1 MPGTVLVCAATAREL
16 DAARG
21 LASENRILCVTG
33 VGIPMTLAGLPSLIA
48 ERRPALILDIG
59 IAGAYPESGLA
70 VGDLV
75 AGESEVF
82 GDLGMELPGP
92 EGFLPVGEAPWADE
106 IYKRPLP
113 LATALFG
120 TAAFGAATSGA
131 ASPGGVPIRTG
142 KGCTVNA
149 CTGTRATGALRRRL
163 FGADFESMEGAAVA
177 LAGALAGI
185 PVAEIRAISNLAS
198 DRDMRPGHV
207 DLALRN
213 LRACLDALGKGFP

>member
-1 MPGTVLVCAATAREL
+1 MPGPVLICAATAREL

-33 VGIPMTLAGLPSLIA
+33 VGIPMTLARLPSLIA
-48 ERRPALILDIG
+48 GRRPALILDVG

-92 EGFLPVGEAPWADE
+92 DAFLPVGEAPWADE
-106 IYKRPLP
+106 IYRRPLP
-113 LATALFG
+113 LAV
-120 TAAFGAATSGA
+120 
-131 ASPGGVPIRTG
+131 SPNISIRTG

-177 LAGALAGI
+177 LAGTLAGV
-185 PVAEIRAISNLAS
+185 PVAEIRAISNHAS
-198 DRDMRPGHV
+198 DRDMRPENV

-213 LRACLDALGKGFP
+213 LRACLDAFGRESS